1 MVRPVNAR
9 GYTSPLR
16 DEQAALTRTRILD
29 AARALFER
37 DGFAR
42 TTVKAIASAAK
53 VAPDT
58 VYTAFGTKGKVL
70 TALIDRELTAS
81 DDIGSVTDRSEA
93 HVVRDEPDQRRQLHL
108 FARDIATVL
117 MRVVPIYEIL
127 RTASAVETDMAAVHR
142 EMNDNRLQQLRR
154 VAGWLA
160 ARGPLRVDVD
170 RAAEI
175 IWAVASPDV
184 ALALC
189 NGRGWTV
196 DEFAAWLED
205 TLVRTLLD

>member
-1 MVRPVNAR
+1 
-9 GYTSPLR
+9 LR

-42 TTVKAIASAAK
+42 TTVKAIARGAK

-58 VYTAFGTKGKVL
+58 VYTTFGTKGRVL

-81 DDIGSVTDRSEA
+81 DDVASVTDRPEA

-108 FARDIATVL
+108 FARAIAGAL
-117 MRVVPIYEIL
+117 ARVAPIYEIL
-127 RTASAVETDMAAVHR
+127 RTASAVETEMAAVHR
-142 EMNDNRLQQLRR
+142 EMNANRLQQIRK
-154 VAGWLA
+154 VAGWIA
-160 ARGPLRVDVD
+160 ARGSLRFDVEQ
-170 RAAEI
+170 AAEI
-175 IWAVASPDV
+175 IWALASPDV

-189 NGRGWTV
+189 NDRGWML
-196 DEFAAWLED
+196 DKFAAWLED
-205 TLVRTLLD
+205 TLVRTLLNPEAAG